1 MNKTS
6 RKLPLA
12 LKIGAAVLILAALA
26 ALCVWMI
33 PMVLSLGEPETREQF
48 RAFIESLGVL
58 GIVAMLLLQ
67 ILQVIVA
74 IIPGEPIEILMGLMY
89 GTVGGLALT
98 LVGIAI
104 GQVFIYLAIKRF
116 GMKFAAK
123 FVDVEK
129 FENLKFL
136 KNPSKRD
143 GLIFLLYFIPGTP
156 KDILSYFAPFT
167 GIPFLRFIVIATFAR
182 IPSIISS
189 TWAGATISD
198 GSIIKSVLIFAVTGV
213 IGIFGIILNNYIT
226 KKHNTPKEEE
236 K

>member
-1 MNKTS
+1 MKKMNKS
-6 RKLPLA
+6 LSLA
-12 LKIGAAVLILAALA
+12 LKITATVLIIAAVI
-26 ALCVWMI
+26 ALCVWLI
-33 PMVLSLGEPETREQF
+33 PIVLSLREPETQERF
-48 RAFIESLGVL
+48 RGFIESLGVL
-58 GIVAMLLLQ
+58 GIAAMLLLQ
-67 ILQVIVA
+67 IIQIVIA

-89 GTVGGLALT
+89 GTLGGLILT
-98 LVGIAI
+98 LVGIAV
-104 GQVFIYLAIKRF
+104 GQIIVFFAVKRF

-123 FVDVEK
+123 FVDIEK

-136 KNPSKRD
+136 KNPSRRD

-167 GIPFLRFIVIATFAR
+167 GIPFLRFIVIATLAR

-198 GSIIKSVLIFAVTGV
+198 GSILKTVLIFGVTGV
-213 IGIFGIILNNYIT
+213 MGIIGIILNNYIT
-226 KKHNTPKEEE
+226 KKHNTENKDT